1 MKKTL
6 KIASLMLVL
15 VMTVFVFAS
24 CGKTLSGTYK
34 SDSIL
39 GSSTTIEFTGINKYK
54 SVTDALIGNNIVEEG
69 TYVIDEEA
77 GEITFTFEQDGEEAT
92 RTSSFAQGEEDG
104 VKYIKIDGIKYN
116 KQ

>member
-24 CGKTLSGTYK
+24 CATRLSGTYK

-39 GSSTTIEFTGINKYK
+39 GSTTTIEFSGKNYK

-69 TYVIDEEA
+69 TYAIDEEA
-77 GEITFTFEQDGEEAT
+77 GKITFTFEQDGEEAT
-92 RTSSFAQGEEDG
+92 RTSSFSQGEEDG

>member
-24 CGKTLSGTYK
+24 CGKMLSGTYK
-34 SDSIL
+34 AESIV
-39 GSSTTIEFTGINKYK
+39 GSTTIEFSGKKYT
-54 SVTDALIGNNIVEEG
+54 SVTDAIIGNNIVEEG
-69 TYVIDEEA
+69 TYEIDDEA
-77 GEITFTFEQDGEEAT
+77 GKITFTFEKDGVEET
-92 RTSSFAQGEEDG
+92 RTSSFAQGEENG
-104 VKYIKIDGIKYN
+104 VKYIKIDGIKYT

>member
-24 CGKTLSGTYK
+24 CGKMLSGTYK
-34 SDSIL
+34 TDSLL
-39 GSSTTIEFTGINKYK
+39 GSTITIEFSGKNYK
-54 SVTDALIGNNIVEEG
+54 STTDALIGNNIVEEG
-69 TYVIDEEA
+69 TYEIDEDA
-77 GEITFTFEQDGEEAT
+77 GTITFTFEVDGEEQT
-92 RTSSFAQGEEDG
+92 RTSSFAQGEENG

>member
-24 CGKTLSGTYK
+24 CGKMLSGTYK
-34 SDSIL
+34 AESVL
-39 GSSTTIEFTGINKYK
+39 GSTTIEFSGINKYK
-54 SVTDALIGNNIVEEG
+54 STTDAIIGNNIVEEG
-69 TYVIDEEA
+69 TYEIDEDA
-77 GEITFTFEQDGEEAT
+77 GTITFTFEDDGEEQT
-92 RTSSFAQGEEDG
+92 RTSSFAQGEENG

>member
-15 VMTVFVFAS
+15 VMTVFIFAS
-24 CGKTLSGTYK
+24 CGKMLSGTYK
-34 SDSIL
+34 AESVL
-39 GSSTTIEFTGINKYK
+39 GSTTIEFSGINKYK
-54 SVTDALIGNNIVEEG
+54 STTDAIIGNNIVEEG
-69 TYVIDEEA
+69 TYEIDEDA
-77 GEITFTFEQDGEEAT
+77 GTITFTFEDDGEEQT
-92 RTSSFAQGEEDG
+92 RTSSFAQGEENG

>member
-15 VMTVFVFAS
+15 VMTVFIFAS

-34 SDSIL
+34 AESFV
-39 GSSTTIEFTGINKYK
+39 GSTTIEFTGINKYK

-69 TYVIDEEA
+69 TYEIDDEA
-77 GEITFTFEQDGEEAT
+77 GKITFTFERDGEEAT

>member
-24 CGKTLSGTYK
+24 CGKMLSGTYK
-34 SDSIL
+34 AESIL
-39 GSSTTIEFTGINKYK
+39 GSTTIEFSGTKYK
-54 SVTDALIGNNIVEEG
+54 STTDAIIGNNIVEEG
-69 TYVIDEEA
+69 TYEIDEDA
-77 GEITFTFEQDGEEAT
+77 GTITFTFEDDGEEQT
-92 RTSSFAQGEEDG
+92 RTSSFVQGEESG